1 MPPTV
6 SVIMPVYNGNK
17 HLAEAIESILSQ
29 HFRDFEFLIMDD
41 GSTDNSQDIVRS
53 YHDRRIKLYRT
64 EKNNG
69 IANTLNSGISIAQ
82 GKYIARMDCDDISHP
97 ERLRAQVNFLEEHP
111 EIGLLGTGVVKI
123 KKKRNSKAVFWP
135 SSDPEIKIDLLFQ
148 NPFFHPSIMARTD
161 LLRKTR
167 YDENQIYAQ
176 DYGLWVALASQTRFA
191 NLPATLLRYR
201 THEGQVTKTKGRQQ
215 ALSARKI
222 RQHYISELFPT
233 ITKTELAVHH
243 QLSERNRTINLNDA
257 KTWLEHFV
265 ELNYETKVF
274 PDDLF
279 RKIIAR
285 KWWNC
290 CKNNQGNAKQLWHS
304 YKASYLSAINTGE
317 PRHAMKYLIKALF
330 R

>member
-53 YHDRRIKLYRT
+53 YHDRRIKLHRT

-69 IANTLNSGISIAQ
+69 IACTLNSGISIAQ
-82 GKYIARMDCDDISHP
+82 GKYGA
-97 ERLRAQVNFLEEHP
+97 
-111 EIGLLGTGVVKI
+111 
-123 KKKRNSKAVFWP
+123 KKTV
-135 SSDPEIKIDLLFQ
+135 
-148 NPFFHPSIMARTD
+148 
-161 LLRKTR
+161 
-167 YDENQIYAQ
+167 DENQIYAQ

-191 NLPATLLRYR
+191 NLPAALLRYR

-233 ITKTELAVHH
+233 ITKTELTVHH

-257 KTWLEHFV
+257 KTWLEHLV

-290 CKNNQGNAKQLWHS
+290 CKNNQGNARQLWHS
-304 YKASYLSAINTGE
+304 YKASYLSIINTGE
-317 PRHAMKYLIKALF
+317 PRHVMKYLTKALF